1 MPGIQGKENGK
12 EGNIVLNTWFQSI
25 LVNETAATFSLGT
38 FLACTAASL
47 VLGLATAVIYM
58 YRNTYTKGFVVTLV
72 LMPAIV
78 QMVIMLVNGNLGTGV
93 AVMGAFSL
101 VRFRSVP
108 GTAKEI
114 SSIFLAMAVGLATG
128 MGYIGIAALFVVVIG
143 AVNTIFTVS
152 RFGEKHTQERALRI
166 TIPESLDY
174 TEVFDEIFEKYLKRW
189 ELIQVKTTNMGSLF
203 RLEYQVVLK
212 EQKDE
217 KRLIDAIR
225 CRNGNLEI
233 LSSRAAIVREEL

>member
-1 MPGIQGKENGK
+1 M
-12 EGNIVLNTWFQSI
+12 LNSWFQSI
-25 LVNETAATFSLGT
+25 LVNETTAAFSLGT

-47 VLGLATAVIYM
+47 VLGIVIAVIYM

-108 GTAKEI
+108 GTAREI

-143 AVNTIFTVS
+143 AADTIFTVS
-152 RFGEKHTQERALRI
+152 RFGEKQTRERALRI

-174 TEVFDEIFEKYLKRW
+174 TEVFEEIFEQYLKRW
-189 ELIQVKTTNMGSLF
+189 ELVQVKTTNMGSLF
-203 RLEYQVVLK
+203 RLDYQVVLK
-212 EQKDE
+212 NRKEE
-217 KRLIDAIR
+217 KKMIDDLR

-233 LSSRAAIVREEL
+233 LCSRTAIVREEL